1 MHNRLKSTVLLQENF
16 ADWRF
21 FVVCGNKF
29 LRFEMTE
36 ISPGK
41 KILRLFSGSSRTFK
55 WEKPQYLT
63 FIVRY
68 LESQFTLLTYWRHIN
83 VIPHSPREL
92 CLTHRFICDTDYRV
106 YLGSGFFF
114 GNGKSCLCSCLSPM
128 YIAPVTQVIKS
139 GLYNLTEGRLISR
152 TIA

>member
-16 ADWRF
+16 VDWQF

-36 ISPGK
+36 ILLGK
-41 KILRLFSGSSRTFK
+41 KFATLFSGSRTFK

-92 CLTHRFICDTDYRV
+92 CLTHRFVCDTDYRV

-128 YIAPVTQVIKS
+128 YIAPVTQVVKS